1 MTWDRE
7 NKRKK
12 EPQILPLTVL
22 SSWHFL
28 KTYKIWNRS
37 DVFLIPIHKNLHSCG
52 PANWKKKCVPS
63 SSKIS
68 TQFARKMR
76 KNFVGVIV
84 VILVGI
90 VICFALAN
98 LVLMANQHL
107 KSDGISDTRGRH
119 ASVISTDG
127 SDGFSGQKSVNFRS
141 LKGNRRSSERNIYT
155 SSQK

>member
-1 MTWDRE
+1 MQE
-7 NKRKK
+7 KLEKN
-12 EPQILPLTVL
+12 
-22 SSWHFL
+22 
-28 KTYKIWNRS
+28 
-37 DVFLIPIHKNLHSCG
+37 VFLLHKGFQPN
-52 PANWKKKCVPS
+52 VPLS
-63 SSKIS
+63 
-68 TQFARKMR
+68 RKMR

-119 ASVISTDG
+119 ASVISPDG
-127 SDGFSGQKSVNFRS
+127 SDGASGFLSGGGQKSVNFRS

>member
-1 MTWDRE
+1 
-7 NKRKK
+7 
-12 EPQILPLTVL
+12 
-22 SSWHFL
+22 
-28 KTYKIWNRS
+28 
-37 DVFLIPIHKNLHSCG
+37 
-52 PANWKKKCVPS
+52 
-63 SSKIS
+63 
-68 TQFARKMR
+68 MR

-107 KSDGISDTRGRH
+107 KSDGFSDTRGRH
-119 ASVISTDG
+119 ASVSDG
-127 SDGFSGQKSVNFRS
+127 SDGASGFLSASGQKSVNFRS

>member
-1 MTWDRE
+1 
-7 NKRKK
+7 
-12 EPQILPLTVL
+12 
-22 SSWHFL
+22 
-28 KTYKIWNRS
+28 
-37 DVFLIPIHKNLHSCG
+37 
-52 PANWKKKCVPS
+52 
-63 SSKIS
+63 
-68 TQFARKMR
+68 MR

-119 ASVISTDG
+119 ASVISPDG
-127 SDGFSGQKSVNFRS
+127 SDGASGFQKSVNFRS

>member
-1 MTWDRE
+1 
-7 NKRKK
+7 
-12 EPQILPLTVL
+12 
-22 SSWHFL
+22 
-28 KTYKIWNRS
+28 
-37 DVFLIPIHKNLHSCG
+37 
-52 PANWKKKCVPS
+52 
-63 SSKIS
+63 
-68 TQFARKMR
+68 MR

-98 LVLMANQHL
+98 LVLMANQHF

-119 ASVISTDG
+119 ASVILSDG
-127 SDGFSGQKSVNFRS
+127 SDSTSGQKSVYFRS

>member
-1 MTWDRE
+1 MNGHPFT
-7 NKRKK
+7 
-12 EPQILPLTVL
+12 
-22 SSWHFL
+22 
-28 KTYKIWNRS
+28 
-37 DVFLIPIHKNLHSCG
+37 
-52 PANWKKKCVPS
+52 
-63 SSKIS
+63 
-68 TQFARKMR
+68 ARKMR

-119 ASVISTDG
+119 ASVISPDG
-127 SDGFSGQKSVNFRS
+127 SDGASGFLSGGSQKSVNFRS
-141 LKGNRRSSERNIYT
+141 LKGNRRSSERHIYT